1 MIDLQVQLAG
11 PVSGADRVGTE
22 GHAGEDH
29 QLIGVDYCHPFVRII
44 LVCSTRISD
53 TILSDDDMM
62 IFDNV

>member
-29 QLIGVDYCHPFVRII
+29 QLIGVDYCHLFELYLFVAPEYPIPF
-44 LVCSTRISD
+44 
-53 TILSDDDMM
+53 
-62 IFDNV
+62 